1 MQPPRSALSRAA
13 LAGLAAAAAGLV
25 AAPASAQELVHR
37 FINPSFGGNPFNS
50 SHLLAI
56 AQIDRPAEPEEPAE
70 PVPTEEELIARQ
82 IRARFL
88 SNLSSDIIQQ
98 IERAQPGQS
107 GEFTFGN
114 QRVSFTRTATE
125 TRITFTN
132 IDTGVTDTITVPVRT
147 GSSLFASTT
156 PTPVSPAA
164 ALSAERAL
172 GASVASS
179 NGGMAYTS
187 TLNPG
192 PVELPVTGRGF

>member
-1 MQPPRSALSRAA
+1 MFHSPKRPAA
-13 LAGLAAAAAGLV
+13 LLLAAAATLV
-25 AAPASAQELVHR
+25 ATPASAQELVHR
-37 FINPSFGGNPFNS
+37 FINPSFGGNPFYS
-50 SHLLAI
+50 DHLFSI
-56 AQIDRPAEPEEPAE
+56 ANLDRPDQPEEPAE

-98 IERAQPGQS
+98 IERSQPGQS
-107 GEFTFGN
+107 GEFNFGN

-132 IDTGVTDTITVPVRT
+132 TETGVTDTIVVPVRS
-147 GSSLFASTT
+147 GSSLFAATA
-156 PTPVSPAA
+156 PTPVAPTAA
-164 ALSAERAL
+164 ASAERAL

-187 TLNPG
+187 TLNSG